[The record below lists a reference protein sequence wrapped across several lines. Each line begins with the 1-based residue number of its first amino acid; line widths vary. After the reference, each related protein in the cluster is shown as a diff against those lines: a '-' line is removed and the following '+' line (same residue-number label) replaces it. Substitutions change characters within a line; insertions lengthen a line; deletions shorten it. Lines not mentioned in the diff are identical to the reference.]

1 MLSSVYLGSL
11 YFETPTY
18 HQVKVVH
25 ICEATL
31 AKRLIEFENT
41 QSGSLTIEEFNKKA
55 EEFEREERSIKQPN
69 IGLEAVGT
77 SELLCGHKSGELPF
91 AHGLCKNCY
100 YDFIKI
106 SGGLEGGSEP
116 PAFQRAE
123 RERTMRKEDV
133 SQNADDSSFVTSAC
147 QNNSKHLN
155 VPTDG
160 NFNFFLFT

>member
-1 MLSSVYLGSL
+1 MRNFTLELLKESETCPRIFH
-11 YFETPTY
+11 YFHLNPNDILFGPFYHSNTPMEMIEELTE
-18 HQVKVVH
+18 QVLDTVFNIH
-25 ICEATL
+25 IK
-31 AKRLIEFENT
+31 AK
-41 QSGSLTIEEFNKKA
+41 IEEFNKKA

-69 IGLEAVGT
+69 IGLEA
-77 SELLCGHKSGELPF
+77 
-91 AHGLCKNCY
+91 
-100 YDFIKI
+100 FIKI

-133 SQNADDSSFVTSAC
+133 SQNADDSSFATSAC